1 MGGAALVAGVRAD
14 CVVPLPASRRAA
26 RPAAMRLAAGEAAP
40 VPPPHPAISVAS
52 ARTAAIAN
60 GTTRD
65 LN

>member
-14 CVVPLPASRRAA
+14 CVVPAPASRRAA
-26 RPAAMRLAAGEAAP
+26 RLAAMRLAAGEAP

-52 ARTAAIAN
+52 ARTVAIAS

-65 LN
+65 LT